1 MNPSAAEVLGP
12 DGPLAHSLDNFKART
27 AQQRMAEAVERTL
40 EASGRLVVEAGTGVG
55 KTFGYLVPVLMD
67 GRRVILSTG
76 TRNLQ
81 DQLFHKDLPF
91 VRDALVAAGLG
102 RVPRVSLLKGRSNY
116 LCLHRMALTRAEGR
130 LDDRRQVDQLLRVE
144 RWSSRTMRGD
154 ISELPDIPEDSP
166 LWPQVTSTTDN
177 CLGQDCPE
185 YDGCFVARA
194 RRDAQE
200 ADVVVINHHL
210 LMADLSLKEEG
221 FGEILPSADAFMLD
235 EAHQLPDVASVF
247 FGRTVGSRQ
256 LLDLARDAVAEQ
268 LREASDMAGLRDAA
282 DALARAVTRVRASL
296 GTGIGRGPWGR
307 WDGNAQVNEAMDE
320 LVTGMDTLVTWLDT
334 AAERGKGL
342 EQCARRANT
351 LQERLA
357 AFLAPEDETV
367 RWYETYTRAF
377 ALHATPLN
385 VAERFGERMGAYPSA
400 WIFTSATLSV
410 GGRFE
415 HFTGRLGLEGA
426 DTLLLDSPFDYSRN
440 ARLYLP
446 PNMPQPNAPNYTRAV
461 VDAAVPVLEA
471 NPGGTFLL
479 FTSHRALRE
488 AADLLADRIQRPL
501 LVQGT
506 APRDELLA
514 RFRSAGDA
522 VLLGAHSF
530 WEGVD
535 VRGRALSC
543 VIIDKLPFAAPDDPL
558 LEARLQAIREQG
570 GNPFMDYQLPQA
582 VLSLKQGVGRLIR
595 DVTDRGVLMICDPRV
610 RTKAYGRLFISSLPP
625 VPRLDNLAEVAGFLM
640 SDDEAFHEAA
650 GH

>member
-1 MNPSAAEVLGP
+1 MNPSASEVLGP
-12 DGPLAHSLDNFKART
+12 DGPLAETLTNFRPRT
-27 AQQRMAEAVERTL
+27 AQQQMAAAVEHAL
-40 EASGRLVVEAGTGVG
+40 EARKALVVEAGTGVG

-67 GRRVILSTG
+67 GRRTILSTG

-81 DQLFHKDLPF
+81 DQLFQKDLPF
-91 VRDALVAAGLG
+91 VRDALVGAGLG
-102 RVPRVSLLKGRSNY
+102 RVPRVALLKGRSNY
-116 LCLHRMALTRAEGR
+116 LCRHRLDLAREDGR
-130 LDDRRQVDQLLRVE
+130 LGAEQTEQLLRVV
-144 RWSSRTMRGD
+144 RWVSRTLRGD
-154 ISELPDIPEDSP
+154 IGELSGIPEDSP
-166 LWPQVTSTTDN
+166 LWPQVTSTPDN

-185 YDGCFVARA
+185 YEDCFVVRA
-194 RRDAQE
+194 RREAQE
-200 ADVVVINHHL
+200 ADLVVINHHL
-210 LMADLSLKEEG
+210 LMADLTLKEEG
-221 FGEILPSADAFMLD
+221 FGEILPSADAFVLD
-235 EAHQLPDVASVF
+235 EAHQLPDVASAF
-247 FGRTVGSRQ
+247 FGRSVGSRQ

-268 LREASDMAGLRDAA
+268 LREATDMGDLRDAA
-282 DALARAVTRVRASL
+282 DALSVAVAALRSELGAASGRSPWTRHEQDTRISGA
-296 GTGIGRGPWGR
+296 
-307 WDGNAQVNEAMDE
+307 
-320 LVTGMDTLVTWLDT
+320 MDTLVARLETLVMWLDT
-334 AAERGKGL
+334 AADRGKGL

-351 LQERLA
+351 LRARLL
-357 AFLAPEDETV
+357 AFMKPEPDTV
-367 RWYETYTRAF
+367 RWVETFTRAF

-385 VAERFGERMGAYPSA
+385 VAERFGERMRAYPSA

-415 HFTGRLGLEGA
+415 HFTGRLGLEQA
-426 DTLLLDSPFDYSRN
+426 ETLMLDSPFDYSRN

-446 PNMPQPNAPNYTRAV
+446 ANMPQPNAPNHTAAV
-461 VDAAVPVLEA
+461 VEAALPVIEA
-471 NPGGTFLL
+471 NPGGTFML

-488 AADLLADRIQRPL
+488 AAQLLEGRLEREL

-514 RFRSAGDA
+514 RFRAAGDA

-558 LEARLQAIREQG
+558 LEARLQAIRDAG

-595 DVTDRGVLMICDPRV
+595 DVTDRGVLMLCDPRI

-625 VPRLDNLAEVAGFLM
+625 IPRLDNLAEVASFLM
-640 SDDEAFHEAA
+640 TEEPEFDEVA
-650 GH
+650 GTL